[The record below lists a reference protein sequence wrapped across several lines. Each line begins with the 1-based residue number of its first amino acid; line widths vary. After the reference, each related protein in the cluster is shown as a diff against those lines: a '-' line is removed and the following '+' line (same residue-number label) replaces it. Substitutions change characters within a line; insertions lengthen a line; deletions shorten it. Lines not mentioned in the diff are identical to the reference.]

1 MPHAPVAKHEPSP
14 WAIEF
19 RGVGRTLPSEDGP
32 KSILTGVSG
41 RLARGRVLTLIGPSG
56 AGKSTLLSLCNL
68 LQTPDMGEVFI
79 WGREVR
85 TWLLAELRRR
95 VGLVMQQP
103 VMLPGTV
110 ADNLAVPSRL
120 HGRPQPDGYRL
131 LQQVGLDPS
140 LLQRPAAELSGG
152 QKQRVALARILSN
165 EPDILLVDEGTSG
178 LDRESAEIM
187 ERHVRRLVASRSLT
201 VVWVTHDLEQARR
214 MGDETWLMD
223 KGRVVEQ
230 GITEAF
236 FEAPQTEIAK
246 RFLRAGLRADRR
258 TLAPGE
264 EDES

>member
-1 MPHAPVAKHEPSP
+1 MPHAPAVKPEPSP

-19 RGVGRTLPSEDGP
+19 RDAGRVLTSEDGP
-32 KSILTGVSG
+32 KSILTEVSG

-68 LQTPDMGEVFI
+68 LQTPDVGEVFV

-85 TWLLAELRRR
+85 SWPLAELRRR

-120 HGRPQPDGYRL
+120 HGRPQADGHRL

-140 LLQRPAAELSGG
+140 ILQRPAEELSGG
-152 QKQRVALARILSN
+152 QKQRVALARTLAN
-165 EPDILLVDEGTSG
+165 EPDILLVDEGTSA
-178 LDRESAEIM
+178 LDRESAGVI
-187 ERHVRRLVASRSLT
+187 ERHVRCLVTSRCLT

-214 MGDETWLMD
+214 VGDETWLID
-223 KGRVVEQ
+223 NGRVVEQ
-230 GITEAF
+230 GTTEAF
-236 FEAPQTEIAK
+236 FEAPQTEAAK
-246 RFLRAGLRADRR
+246 RFLRTAERGQAGAGRR
-258 TLAPGE
+258 
-264 EDES
+264 